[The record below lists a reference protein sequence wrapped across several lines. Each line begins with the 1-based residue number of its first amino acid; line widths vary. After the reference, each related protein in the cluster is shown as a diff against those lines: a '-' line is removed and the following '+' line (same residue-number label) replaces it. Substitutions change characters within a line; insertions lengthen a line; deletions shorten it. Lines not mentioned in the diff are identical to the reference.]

1 MIKRILPSSLIG
13 KICIIMVLGLVFE
26 LLIALQI
33 FTNERV
39 QMLNLATSNSTLE
52 RVAALVNVIDRTPV
66 ELHDEILAASQSSGL
81 TLSLDNTAAVT
92 GNQQADLSAQLTRS
106 FSAPLPHQVK
116 IQSVISQQHNEQQAD
131 MSKMMRHMHMSM
143 KHMPMMQQSAVE
155 YKTQLI
161 GSVKLSNNYWLNFS
175 SAIDQ
180 QALRWSWSAI
190 VGLILVALF
199 TLSAMYWVVKRSL
212 LPVKKLAVAAQKLG
226 QERDFTPLE
235 LSGPEEILPTIT
247 AFNQMQTQL
256 SQFVDDR
263 TKMLAAISHDLRTPI
278 TSMRLRLEFIEH
290 NEDQKQLLKT
300 LTNME
305 LMIEAT
311 MNFARDDAQQE
322 PSQTVELTS
331 LLQTITDDYQDR
343 GDAIHFIAASK
354 VICRLSP
361 IAFRRVI
368 ENLLNNSLCYGQQSE
383 NTSRP
388 SPIELNCFNDEQHT
402 VVQVCDRGTGIDES
416 ALEDVFKPFVRLEK
430 ARDTSSSSVGLGLSI
445 SRSIIQ
451 AHGGSLVLRNR
462 SEGGLCAEI
471 RLPQYHRPQSK

>member
-39 QMLNLATSNSTLE
+39 QMLNLTTSNSTLE
-52 RVAALVNVIDRTPV
+52 RVAALVNVIDRTSV

-81 TLSLDNTAAVT
+81 TLSLDNTAVVT
-92 GNQQADLSAQLTRS
+92 GNQRADLSAQLARS

-143 KHMPMMQQSAVE
+143 KHMPMMQQPMVE

-235 LSGPEEILPTIT
+235 LSGPEEILPTIA

-343 GDAIHFIAASK
+343 GDVIHFIAANK
-354 VICRLSP
+354 VICRLAP

-368 ENLLNNSLCYGQQSE
+368 ENLLNNSLCYGQQFE

-388 SPIELNCFNDEQHT
+388 SPIELNCFNDEQYT

-471 RLPQYHRPQSK
+471 RLPQYHRAQSK

>member
-33 FTNERV
+33 FSNERA

-81 TLSLDNTAAVT
+81 TLSLDNTAVVT
-92 GNQQADLSAQLTRS
+92 GNQRADLSAQLTQS
-106 FSAPLPHQVK
+106 FSEPLPHQVK
-116 IQSVISQQHNEQQAD
+116 IQSVISQHHNEQQAG
-131 MSKMMRHMHMSM
+131 MSKKMRHMNMSM
-143 KHMPMMQQSAVE
+143 EHMPMMQQRMVE

-235 LSGPEEILPTIT
+235 LSGPEEILPTIA

-343 GDAIHFIAASK
+343 GDVIHFIAANK
-354 VICRLSP
+354 IICRLSP

-368 ENLLNNSLCYGQQSE
+368 ENLLNNSLCYGQQLE

-402 VVQVCDRGTGIDES
+402 VVQVCDSGTGIDES